1 MKKFLVPFLKIV
13 VPLGLGVF
21 LIWMVYKDLTPEDI
35 SDIKLAFKEMNYLFI
50 ILSGF
55 IGLLSHASRAWRWRY
70 PLREMGYT
78 TNFWNSYH
86 TIMIGYFA
94 NMGIPRSGEIMRC
107 GLMAKYEDI
116 PFNKLVGTVIAERV
130 ADLIIL
136 VSCIFLVFLIQL
148 ETLTNY
154 AVEIGLA
161 DKFSPQKIIT
171 YLLILGLL
179 GVVGLMIL
187 KRSRNKFAIKIREF
201 LLGIYEGL
209 KTIVTMKDKW
219 LYIAH
224 TLLIWFLYV
233 IMFYVTFFSLPS
245 VENVPLTGV
254 VTAFVMGGIAVTV
267 TNGGIGAYPLAIAGV
282 LALYGVTQSQGYAF
296 GWVVWTGQT
305 IMLVLAGLVSSI
317 LLPRMNKKSVESAG

>member
-13 VPLGLGVF
+13 IPLGIGVL
-21 LIWMVYKDLTPEDI
+21 LIWLVYKDLTPEDI
-35 SDIKLAFKEMNYLFI
+35 ADIKSAFKEMNYFYI
-50 ILSGF
+50 ILSVL
-55 IGLLSHASRAWRWRY
+55 IGLVSHMSRAWRWRY
-70 PLREMGYT
+70 PLKEMGY
-78 TNFWNSYH
+78 NPQFWNSYH
-86 TIMIGYFA
+86 TVMIGYFA

-107 GLMAKYEDI
+107 GLMAKYQDI

-136 VSCIFLVFLIQL
+136 VSCIFFVFIIQL
-148 ETLTNY
+148 ETLSNY
-154 AVEIGLA
+154 AVEVGLA
-161 DKFSPQKIIT
+161 EKFSPQKLIT
-171 YLLILGLL
+171 YLLVLGLL
-179 GVVGLMIL
+179 GIVGLLIL
-187 KRSRNKFAIKIREF
+187 KRSNNKFAIKVREF

-224 TLLIWFLYV
+224 TVFIWLLYLA
-233 IMFYVTFFSLPS
+233 MFYVTFFSLPS
-245 VENVPLTGV
+245 VENVPFSGV

-282 LALYGVTQSQGYAF
+282 LALYGVAQSQGYAF

-317 LLPRMNKKSVESAG
+317 LLPRMNKKSVESEG